1 MPLNN
6 ANWTCEPDSYRII
19 VYSMLFVSDNFR
31 EPLFLNF
38 LKSYLTNRLTV
49 GKAFRHMHPTGRQ
62 PSLSID
68 KHGESSSMFVRF

>member
-6 ANWTCEPDSYRII
+6 ANWTRVSRQL
-19 VYSMLFVSDNFR
+19 SNNSLFNVIRLASFQR
-31 EPLFLNF
+31 TAIPKF